1 MRHLDLCSGTGIVA
15 AACGLLDIETVAFC
29 EIDKFCQS
37 ILEKRFPGVPII
49 SDLKEISEEVLIQK
63 GVINH
68 ESLRTIDLVTA
79 GFP

>member
-1 MRHLDLCSGTGIVA
+1 MRHLDLCSGTGIVS

-37 ILEKRFPGVPII
+37 ILRTRFPGVPII
-49 SDLKEISEEVLIQK
+49 DDVKQVTVESLHEL
-63 GVINH
+63 GVINY
-68 ESLRTIDLVTA
+68 ESGRTIDLITA